1 MFAYR
6 WLLLD
11 CKREFPFKD
20 MFRVLETLWASLAID
35 RFDTSS
41 CAEIDDLCPAA
52 IFSRRRSSMVSSISN
67 TILSSR
73 SSSPVPDDLL
83 SEESSLD
90 GRDSGYRDEHVSA
103 MCDLHVRSD
112 TKDSLPVATACLPL
126 EPWLKNFS
134 SIDDDDARLDM
145 FTIFLCMGLL
155 EQHRSSIM
163 HVPTLNADQDDQ
175 IGCYFARLVRQ
186 NDAKQALQLAR
197 HYHRQY
203 VSFQLRLKQLLLF

>member
-35 RFDTSS
+35 RFDTNACS
-41 CAEIDDLCPAA
+41 EIDDLCPAS
-52 IFSRRRSSMVSSISN
+52 ILSHRHSSMVSSITN

-83 SEESSLD
+83 SDQSSLD
-90 GRDSGYRDEHVSA
+90 GGDSGYRDEHVSP
-103 MCDLHVRSD
+103 MCDLHVQSD
-112 TKDSLPVATACLPL
+112 PLAAGTSSCLPL
-126 EPWLKNFS
+126 EQWLKDFS
-134 SIDDDDARLDM
+134 SIDDEDLRSDM

-163 HVPTLNADQDDQ
+163 HVPTLNADHDDQ

-203 VSFQLRLKQLLLF
+203 VSFQLRLKHLLFA